1 MPARIWHRGLS
12 ALSSGTV
19 LSALP
24 VPPLTRPSLPRSAAG
39 YSRRATDDFIEEL
52 TDFYETVWLERKRL
66 SEKVDAL
73 EAAAAEREALKRE
86 VARLQGALE
95 AQSERQEMMSG
106 ALYSAEWAE
115 SVKEDARRDGETALK
130 KSREEAEEI
139 LAAARRERDALE
151 HEAER
156 LHALATQTRSDLVKT
171 LMSVRTLMSVAEHLK
186 ADLQW
191 DGDEGM
197 ALTHEAEADSTAPPS
212 GDPSADLQVRP

>member
-1 MPARIWHRGLS
+1 MIRRVKLGQ
-12 ALSSGTV
+12 V

-39 YSRRATDDFIEEL
+39 YSRRATDDFIDQL

-73 EAAAAEREALKRE
+73 EAAAAERDALKRE
-86 VARLQGALE
+86 VARLQAAPD
-95 AQSERQEMMSG
+95 AQSKRQEMMSG
-106 ALYSAEWAE
+106 ALYSAERWAE
-115 SVKEDARRDGETALK
+115 SVKEDARRDAEAALK
-130 KSREEAEEI
+130 KSREQAEEI

-156 LHALATQTRSDLVKT
+156 LHALATQTRSDLIQT
-171 LMSVRTLMSVAEHLK
+171 LMSVVEHLK

-191 DGDEGM
+191 DGDEEA
-197 ALTHEAEADSTAPPS
+197 ALTRETVADADSPGAVRPA
-212 GDPSADLQVRP
+212 DPSADLQVRP